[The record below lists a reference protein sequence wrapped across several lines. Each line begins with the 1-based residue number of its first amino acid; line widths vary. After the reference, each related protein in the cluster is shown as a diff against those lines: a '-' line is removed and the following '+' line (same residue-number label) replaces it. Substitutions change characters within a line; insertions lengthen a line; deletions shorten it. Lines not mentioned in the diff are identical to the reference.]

1 MELFSD
7 RINEE
12 TFQLEIPEYYQPVL
26 PEYFKQ
32 RVNSGYAVVNGRIVS
47 DEEYQE
53 LTGQMVERNDFVPSP
68 LYVGEPLNMC
78 ISSCSTATIIDMD
91 TNLVPFRFLELEDI
105 PKVIEIIQ
113 GYNSEMSPFISR
125 SVELQKY
132 VDRAKTSPGK
142 LHETYAEMKH
152 DFNIRHNIKENK
164 QVSLLDLLNFMK

>member
-1 MELFSD
+1 MQLFSD
-7 RINEE
+7 RINED

-68 LYVGEPLNMC
+68 LYVGEPFNMC

-132 VDRAKTSPGK
+132 VDRAKTTLGK
-142 LHETYAEMKH
+142 LQETYAEMKH
-152 DFNIRHNIKENK
+152 DFNVRHNIKENK
-164 QVSLLDLLNFMK
+164 QVSLLDLLSFMK

>member
-32 RVNSGYAVVNGRIVS
+32 RVHSGYAVVNGRIVS

-132 VDRAKTSPGK
+132 VDRAKTTLGK
-142 LHETYAEMKH
+142 LQEAYAEMKH

>member
-125 SVELQKY
+125 SAELQKY
-132 VDRAKTSPGK
+132 VDRAKTTLGK
-142 LHETYAEMKH
+142 LQEAYAEMKH